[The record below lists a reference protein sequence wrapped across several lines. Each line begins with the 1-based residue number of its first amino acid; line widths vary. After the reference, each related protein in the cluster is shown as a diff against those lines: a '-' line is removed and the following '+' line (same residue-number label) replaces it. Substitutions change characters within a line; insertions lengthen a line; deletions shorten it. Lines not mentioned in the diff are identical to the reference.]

1 MYGQSKNPEMLIR
14 LCVRWMCRQ
23 VYVVRLCVNSE
34 AVLSTRDVRWELV
47 AVLTAVTTK
56 VTLEWVSE
64 AMASHVDGVHDVVQ
78 EQKLCSGRSGTP
90 SILLP
95 LRLAP

>member
-1 MYGQSKNPEMLIR
+1 MYGQSKKSWNVDSVVCE
-14 LCVRWMCRQ
+14 WMCSQ
-23 VYVVRLCVNSE
+23 AYVVRLCVNSE

-78 EQKLCSGRSGTP
+78 EQNSAVDAAVRPQFFSLS
-90 SILLP
+90 
-95 LRLAP
+95 A